1 MKLQQNKQLTKTKDK
16 YYTYLAATDEDG
28 TYRAD
33 VHANTKYQSVLE
45 YLTQRGVTVQVE
57 FNDTADGYYCLIDE
71 RKVTLYGGRF

>member
-16 YYTYLAATDEDG
+16 YYTYLTVIDDDG

-33 VHANTKYQSVLE
+33 VHANTKYQNVLE
-45 YLTQRGVTVQVE
+45 YLTQKGVTLQVE

-71 RKVTLYGGRF
+71 QKVPLYGGKF